1 MTLPI
6 IISPKARLDLIDIGI
21 YTEEQWG
28 KRQRKKY
35 LNQLESRIKRLAKNP
50 AQGRQYHELP
60 NAPYGYHE
68 GRHVIFYRL
77 NSDGIEIV
85 RVLHDS
91 MDFLRHLGPI
101 N

>member
-35 LNQLESRIKRLAKNP
+35 LNQLESRIKKLAKNP
-50 AQGRQYHELP
+50 A
-60 NAPYGYHE
+60 
-68 GRHVIFYRL
+68 
-77 NSDGIEIV
+77 
-85 RVLHDS
+85 
-91 MDFLRHLGPI
+91 
-101 N
+101 